1 MTVLKNDIEIAL
13 NDETIKIQI
22 DENDCI
28 KINEYVRFFETKLEL
43 GSLILIDENR
53 QIQIENITN
62 VINIS
67 DATIVFND
75 FIVDSMDQLFE
86 LVKHSLDSSFSI
98 DFNDLIND
106 NDDEFTLNLF
116 ENAEEINDEQKT
128 DKIEVELEKDNTNLL
143 IVIYTNSIDSILNFP
158 LNYAKESIL
167 NNSWDTVNILFWNN
181 AVNCILESEELKI
194 KIEELKKYQIKFN
207 YKLNQQDVQIN
218 SYLKGLDITH
228 LIGEELLSSA
238 LKSNKWTVL
247 SV

>member
-13 NDETIKIQI
+13 NDDTIKIQI

>member
-13 NDETIKIQI
+13 NDDTIKIQI

-53 QIQIENITN
+53 QIKIENITN

-67 DATIVFND
+67 DATVVFND

>member
-53 QIQIENITN
+53 QIKIENITN

-67 DATIVFND
+67 DATVVFND